1 MVEGGGAVS
10 EPAAPAK
17 RGMGWRV
24 WAAVAVVI
32 IVIVAGVAYYLTL
45 SGGPTRDTTTIVY
58 YMQSEPVSMDSA
70 DSYDLWSF
78 VALQNTYD
86 TLVEYVRDTT
96 TLTGGLATSWE
107 IPDDTHYVFH
117 LRQNVKFADGTAFTA
132 NDVLFTFKR
141 LLEYGAP
148 DTGVDW
154 IIAQDL
160 DSSNIPGSMW
170 VKDSYTIQ
178 MNLTHAYAG
187 FLQTLAT
194 VMPSAITSEAWVTAH
209 LSTTPGQ
216 ETAYIKDHS
225 MGTGP
230 YFVQSWTKGSE
241 MVLAQNTYYWRGWA
255 GNHPTKIVMKFT
267 TEPSSRVEAVRTKTA
282 DIADVPLTSV
292 AQVKGLAGVIAKAND
307 TIKSEIVAIN
317 VANPYFVKKEVRQ
330 ALSWAFDYN
339 GTIAQ
344 AYAGF
349 ATLLPGPIPRGMEAF
364 EVQRQVYHQNLA
376 RAEALLDAAGYPKAP
391 PGDPNEGLRF
401 DGTAFRLVA
410 DGSQLEERQAAQMF
424 QNTLQSIGIGTT
436 LQITSSTKI
445 WDNIRST
452 GSYDFFVAHWVPD
465 YLDPDDYVLPMV
477 VSLANYGDYWNTGFD
492 NATINTYALAA
503 EAESNPTIRAN
514 DYRLVWQT
522 AMDNPNM
529 IWFCQQQFVPVYQD
543 YIHDFW
549 FHPVTW
555 YSFYFYQKT

>member
-1 MVEGGGAVS
+1 MAQGGVEAPA
-10 EPAAPAK
+10 PAAGPK

-24 WAAVAVVI
+24 WAAIAVVL
-32 IVIVAGVAYYLTL
+32 IVVAATTAYILTQPT
-45 SGGPTRDTTTIVY
+45 GPKRDTSTIVY

-96 TLTGGLATSWE
+96 TVVGGLASSWDV
-107 IPDDTHYVFH
+107 PDGTHYVFH
-117 LRQNVKFADGTAFTA
+117 LRQGVKFADGSAFTA
-132 NDVLFTFKR
+132 NDVYYTFKR
-141 LLEYGAP
+141 LLEYAAP

-154 IIAQDL
+154 IISQNF
-160 DSSNIPGSMW
+160 DSSDIPGSLW
-170 VKDSYTIQ
+170 VKDTYTIQ
-178 MNLTHAYAG
+178 MNLTHPYAG

-194 VMPSAITSEAWVTAH
+194 VMPSAITSEAWVKAH
-209 LSTTPGQ
+209 LSTVPGQ

-230 YFVQSWTKGSE
+230 YVIESWTKGNE
-241 MVLAQNTYYWRGWA
+241 MILVKNENYWRGWT
-255 GNHPTKIVMKFT
+255 GNHATKIVMKFT
-267 TEPSSRVEAVRTKTA
+267 TEPSSRVEAIRTKAA

-292 AQVKGLAGVIAKAND
+292 AQVKDLAGVIAKAND

-317 VANPYFVKKEVRQ
+317 VTNSYFAKKEVRQ

-349 ATLLPGPIPRGMEAF
+349 ASLLPGPIPEGMEHF
-364 EVQRQVYHQNLA
+364 NVQRQVYYQDLTKA
-376 RAEALLDAAGYPKAP
+376 GALLDAAGYPKATS
-391 PGDPNEGLRF
+391 GPNAGFRF

-410 DGSQLEERQAAQMF
+410 DGTQLEEKQTAQMF
-424 QNTLQSIGIGTT
+424 QNTLQSIGVKTT
-436 LQITSSTKI
+436 LVITASTDI
-445 WDNIRST
+445 WDSRRASGN
-452 GSYDFFVAHWVPD
+452 YDFFVAHWVPD

-477 VSLANYGDYWNTGFD
+477 ANVTNGGDYWNTGFD
-492 NATINTYALAA
+492 NETINTYTVAA
-503 EAESNPTIRAN
+503 QAEQNPTARAN
-514 DYRLVWQT
+514 DYRTVWQT

-529 IWFCQQQFVPVYQD
+529 IWFCQQQYVPIYQD
-543 YIHDFW
+543 YIQDFW

-555 YSFYFYQKT
+555 YNFYFYQKT